1 MLKKEK
7 KRKPRSARERGLTKE
22 ERGMNIKIDEN
33 SAAAQ
38 GGQSDRLVINSF
50 RVSPRRRCDEKGGER
65 GLSVAPSPP
74 PFFSLLCSRGIG
86 GKSACLGEICRGG
99 GGRSVESRANRNDFE
114 TSQQPIPPSMRVE
127 YVEYVE
133 NGATTSTGEE
143 RGGEGRP
150 VHSYTV
156 IDRSYPCFRAF
167 VNSN

>member
-1 MLKKEK
+1 
-7 KRKPRSARERGLTKE
+7 
-22 ERGMNIKIDEN
+22 MNIKIDEN

-50 RVSPRRRCDEKGGER
+50 RVSPCRRCDEKGGER

-114 TSQQPIPPSMRVE
+114 TSQQPIPSLNEGGIR
-127 YVEYVE
+127 
-133 NGATTSTGEE
+133 GIRGKRCDDIQG
-143 RGGEGRP
+143 RGGEGRGDP
-150 VHSYTV
+150 FTV
-156 IDRSYPCFRAF
+156 TR
-167 VNSN
+167 